1 MAKENKKFKKRL
13 FQVSKELN
21 VAVDT
26 LVEHLQV
33 EGFTKVLEG
42 TGINASI
49 VSEEAYQ
56 ELLEAF
62 AADRAAASRVKE
74 KRTAIR
80 TESEEQEEAY
90 ERPAVDREVS
100 TPKPEPQPEKP
111 AAPEVPEHVELP

>member
-80 TESEEQEEAY
+80 TESEEAY

-111 AAPEVPEHVELP
+111 AAPEVPEHVE